1 MAAQDSAKEGT
12 VNMVSETKSVTLEV
26 AEYSSSVS
34 YSDLPPPLVR
44 RAKEAVVDGLGVMLA
59 GHGADCS
66 RLVRSYLGNMGLSGK
81 SSVIGGRTR
90 LPAQFAALANGV
102 SGHALDFDDTQI
114 SSAPDRV
121 YGLLTHPT
129 VPVLSAALAQ
139 AEESGAGGRDLLAAF
154 CAGVEVACKVA
165 ETIAPRHYQGG
176 FHSTGTI
183 GVVGAAAAAARLMEL
198 DVEATR
204 HAIGIAASKSAGIRV
219 AFGTMTKPYHAGA
232 AGENGVVAAKL
243 AGLGYTTDPDA
254 LDGRWGFFQVAGG
267 GSDPQLI
274 QGKLGNP
281 YAFVDPGVSI
291 KPYPCGSLA
300 HPSMDAML
308 ELVTEHD
315 VRPEAVEEIKFGSSS
330 NVLNALRYREPHNE
344 LEAKFSINFCMAIL
358 ALDRRAGIGEFS
370 DETVERADVRE
381 MMSRVV
387 PYLHEGL
394 EARGFERILSLI
406 EVRLKD
412 GTVLSREASTSRGTP
427 ERPMTREELE
437 AKFNDC
443 ARGTITPEREREA
456 LDMIYA
462 LEDLGNVA
470 ELTALLSG

>member
-1 MAAQDSAKEGT
+1 MAEGAKSIT
-12 VNMVSETKSVTLEV
+12 QEV
-26 AEYSSSVS
+26 AGFSSAVS
-34 YSDLPPPLVR
+34 YADLPAALVH
-44 RAKEAVVDGLGVMLA
+44 RAKEALIDGLGVMLA
-59 GHGADCS
+59 GHGSDCS
-66 RLVRSYLGNMGLSGK
+66 RVIRGYLLDLGVSGR
-81 SSVIGGRTR
+81 SSVIGEGTR

-114 SSAPDRV
+114 SSVPDRV

-139 AEESGAGGRDLLAAF
+139 AEERGAGGKDLLAAF

-183 GVVGAAAAAARLMEL
+183 GVIGAAAAAARLLEL
-198 DVEATR
+198 DPEVTR

-243 AGLGYTTDPDA
+243 AQRGYTTDPDA

-267 GSDPQLI
+267 GSDPHLI

-281 YAFVDPGVSI
+281 YSFVDPGVSI

-315 VRPEAVEEIKFGSSS
+315 VKPETVEEIRVGTSSH
-330 NVLNALRYREPHNE
+330 VLNALRYREPQNE
-344 LEAKFSINFCMAIL
+344 LEAKFSIPFCMAIL
-358 ALDRRAGIGEFS
+358 VLDRRGGIGEFT
-370 DETVERADVRE
+370 DEAVQRADVRE
-381 MMSRVV
+381 MMGRTV
-387 PYLHEGL
+387 PYLHEEL

-406 EVRLKD
+406 EVKLKD
-412 GTVLSREASTSRGTP
+412 GTVLSKEASTSRGTP
-427 ERPMTREELE
+427 ERPMTRDAL
-437 AKFNDC
+437 ADKFHDC
-443 ARGTITPEREREA
+443 ARETIPPEREKEA
-456 LDMIYA
+456 LDMVYS
-462 LEDLGNVA
+462 LEDVDDVGR
-470 ELTALLSG
+470 LTALLRG